1 MKKFT
6 AAAAALLT
14 STALA
19 HAGGLDRSGQGV
31 GIIFKDG
38 NYAQLSFGNVNP
50 SVSGTYPVVGG
61 GGASGDMAPS
71 YNQLGG
77 GVKFQFND
85 ALSMSLIYDQP
96 WGADVDYSN
105 STNPLT
111 ANSTVSLQSRGLTA
125 LARYELGDNFS
136 IYGGL
141 RQNTLTDLSVSLGAN
156 PVIPAGA
163 YTATGA
169 QSSAIG
175 YVIGGAYEI
184 PDIALRVALTYSSE
198 TNHDIVVTESGAGTS
213 TTQVTLPKS
222 INLDFQTGIA
232 ADTLLTAGV
241 RYVNWTATVID
252 PAGHRAQRGS
262 ALQSYSE
269 DVYTFSLGLGRRF
282 SDAFAASATLGWER
296 PQGGTSSNLSPTD
309 GNVSLSLGASYTMDN
324 MEISGGVRY
333 VKIGDATTTGTL
345 GDFTN
350 NSALGLGVQVGF
362 SF

>member
-1 MKKFT
+1 MKNLT
-6 AAAAALLT
+6 AAAVVLLT
-14 STALA
+14 STAIV

-50 SVSGTYPVVGG
+50 SVSGTYPGAVGG
-61 GGASGDMAPS
+61 GVSGDMAPS

-77 GVKFQFND
+77 GVKLQFND

-105 STNPLT
+105 STNALT
-111 ANSTVSLQSRGLTA
+111 TNASVSLQSRGLTA

-141 RQNTLTDLSVSLGAN
+141 RQNTLTELSVSLAA
-156 PVIPAGA
+156 AGVAPA

-184 PDIALRVALTYSSE
+184 PDIALRMALTYSSE
-198 TNHDIVVTESGAGTS
+198 TNHDIVVTESLAGTS
-213 TTQVTLPKS
+213 TTQVTMPKS
-222 INLDFQTGIA
+222 INLDFQTGVT

-241 RYVNWTATVID
+241 RYVNWTATAID
-252 PAGHRAQRGS
+252 PAGHRLQRSS

-269 DVYTFSLGLGRRF
+269 DSYTFSLGLGRRF
-282 SDAFAASATLGWER
+282 TDAFAASATLGWER

-333 VKIGDATTTGTL
+333 VKIGDATTSIPS

-350 NSALGLGVQVGF
+350 NSALALGMQVGF
-362 SF
+362 GF